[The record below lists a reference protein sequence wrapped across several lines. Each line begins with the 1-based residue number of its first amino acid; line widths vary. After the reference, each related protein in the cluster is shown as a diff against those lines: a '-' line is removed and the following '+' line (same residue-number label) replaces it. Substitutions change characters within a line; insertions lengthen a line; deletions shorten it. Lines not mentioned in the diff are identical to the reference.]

1 MINQSVSDVTRTES
15 PATGQEQMNRRKLLQ
30 STIAGALI
38 GSAGVSGTSNAV
50 AAPSSVVLKPRRL
63 APGDTIGLV
72 APASSSLEDEGIRF
86 SIDLVRS
93 LGFKVKQG
101 AHIFDRQQYLAGADR
116 ARADDVNSMFADDTV
131 DAIFCLRGGYGTL
144 RILPYLDYDLIHKKP
159 KILLGMSD
167 ITGILTAIHTK
178 TGVVGFHGPN
188 ASGSFSD
195 YSLSEFKKVLM
206 QPARTSEI
214 GAAPPFE
221 AGEGKV
227 DKTNRLTFING
238 GVAKG
243 RLIGGNLTLISV
255 LMGTEFEPDFQ
266 DRIVFL
272 EDVHEAPYRI
282 DRMLTQ
288 LRLAGKLQQAAAIVF
303 GKFTDAETDGNTFS
317 LEEVMRDRTEDL
329 GIPVVRGLM
338 IGHVRDQT
346 VVPIGI
352 EAELNGDTGTLRLLE
367 AAVT

>member
-1 MINQSVSDVTRTES
+1 
-15 PATGQEQMNRRKLLQ
+15 MNRRMMLQTTISAALLGG
-30 STIAGALI
+30 TGVF
-38 GSAGVSGTSNAV
+38 SAAH
-50 AAPSSVVLKPRRL
+50 AAAANSSKILKPKRL

-72 APASSSLEDEGIRF
+72 APASSSLEDEGIRI
-86 SIDLVRS
+86 SIDVVRS
-93 LGFKVKQG
+93 LGFKVREG
-101 AHIFDRQQYLAGADR
+101 SHLYDRQQYLAGEDR
-116 ARADDVNSMFADDTV
+116 ARADDVNAMFADDGV
-131 DAIFCLRGGYGTL
+131 DAIFCLRGGYGTP
-144 RILPYLDYDLIHKKP
+144 RILPYLDYDLIRSRP
-159 KILLGMSD
+159 KVLLGMSD

-188 ASGSFSD
+188 SSSSFSD
-195 YSLSEFKKVLM
+195 YSLNEFKKVLVRPTPTT
-206 QPARTSEI
+206 QI
-214 GAAPPFE
+214 GAAPAFE
-221 AGEGKV
+221 TGEGKV
-227 DKTNRLTFING
+227 DKKNRLTHING
-238 GVAKG
+238 GTAKG

-288 LRLAGKLQQAAAIVF
+288 LRLAGKLQQAAGIVF
-303 GKFTDAETDGNTFS
+303 GKFTDSETDGNTFS
-317 LEEVMRDRTEDL
+317 LEEVFRDRTADL

-352 EAELNGDTGTLRLLE
+352 EAELNGDAGTLRLLE
-367 AAVT
+367 PAVS

>member
-1 MINQSVSDVTRTES
+1 
-15 PATGQEQMNRRKLLQ
+15 MNRRRILQ

-38 GSAGVSGTSNAV
+38 GGSGVLGTTNAA
-50 AAPSSVVLKPRRL
+50 AAPAGKILKPRRL
-63 APGDTIGLV
+63 APGNTIGLV

-93 LGFKVKQG
+93 MGFKVKQG
-101 AHIFDRQQYLAGADR
+101 AHLFDREQYLAGDDR
-116 ARADDVNSMFADDTV
+116 ARAEDVNNMFADDSV
-131 DAIFCLRGGYGTL
+131 DAIFCLRGGYGTS
-144 RILPYLDYDLIHKKP
+144 RILPYLDYELIGRNP
-159 KILLGMSD
+159 KVQLGMSD

-188 ASGSFSD
+188 ASGNFSD
-195 YSLSEFKKVLM
+195 YALSEFQKVLM
-206 QPARTSEI
+206 QPTPTTEI
-214 GAAPPFE
+214 GSAPPFE
-221 AGEGKV
+221 AREGRIERK
-227 DKTNRLTFING
+227 NRLTYING

-266 DRIVFL
+266 DKIVFL

-288 LRLAGKLQQAAAIVF
+288 LLLAGKLQQAAGIVF
-303 GKFTDAETDGNTFS
+303 GKFTDSETEGNTFS
-317 LEEVMRDRTEDL
+317 LEEVMRDRTKDL
-329 GIPVVRGLM
+329 GIPVVRGFM
-338 IGHVRDQT
+338 IGHVEDQT
-346 VVPIGI
+346 VVPIGV
-352 EAELNGDTGTLRLLE
+352 EAELDGNKGTLRLLE